1 MRVVQIWR
9 YPVKSL
15 AGEPL
20 RSVRL
25 ESAGLPYDRCY
36 VLLDSDPHRQGKNLT
51 GRVAPQMLGFAAT
64 VRPDGVHVRTPLG
77 HEYAVDDTRWLA
89 DLEKTLG
96 KPVTLHHADEPVH
109 DDADVLVV
117 NTASVRAL
125 CDEYGAFVHPIRF
138 RPNFI
143 VDGPEVPAFEEAE
156 WVGSEIAVGDAVV
169 QAVARCVR
177 CVVTTI
183 DPETQA
189 SDPAFLRLLAE
200 MHEATF
206 GVYCKVVRTGD
217 VRLGDRWHVGGAAE
231 VSA

>member
-20 RSVRL
+20 RSARL
-25 ESAGLPYDRCY
+25 ESAGLPHDRRY
-36 VLLDSDPHRQGKNLT
+36 VLLDSDPHRPGKHLT
-51 GRVAPQMLGFAAT
+51 ARVAPQMLGFGAT

-77 HEYAVDDTRWLA
+77 HEYPVDDTRWLA

-96 KPVTLHHADEPVH
+96 KPITLRHADEPVH

-117 NTASVRAL
+117 NAASVRAL
-125 CDEYGAFVHPIRF
+125 AGEYGAFVHPIRF

-143 VDGPEVPAFEEAE
+143 VDGPEVRAFEEGE
-156 WVGSEIAVGDAVV
+156 WVGSEVAVADAVLKP
-169 QAVARCVR
+169 VARCVR

-183 DPETQA
+183 DPETLA

-200 MHEATF
+200 KHEATF